1 MPMSQHIPSN
11 REFAESTSPSVI
23 RGLVLLSIVL
33 GGLAFLG
40 AWNSGKYYLVFH
52 SIVELFSIAVA
63 VGIFMIAWNV
73 RQEMAN
79 DFLLFV
85 AIAYAAVS
93 LLDLVHTLTYDGM
106 GAVPGLSI
114 NEPNQLWIAARY
126 MQACCL
132 LIAPLWLTRRLPA
145 VPALIVLGL
154 ITAALLL
161 SIFPPTSWWPHFPT
175 CREST
180 GVLTTFKVASEYV
193 ISGIFLAALAFL
205 WSRRHRLD
213 KAVFA
218 YMAAAFIVTIASELS
233 FSSYVSIKNVTN
245 LVGHLLKV
253 LAVYLTYRA
262 LIVAG
267 LKRPFDVLF
276 RHLADSKRQLQ
287 SILDSLPLA
296 IFLSDPDG
304 NVVFTNP
311 AVKRIWG
318 IDERVTRDQY
328 GQYQGRW
335 LDSGKPVEPG
345 QWALARALETH
356 QPFVNEPFEIEVSG
370 AGRKILHNFA
380 IPIFGEQGQF
390 IGVVVVTEDVTERT
404 VAQSLVRT
412 AKDAAE
418 QAASELA
425 RSNKELE
432 QFGYIVSHDLQEP
445 LRAVTGFLQLLETRC
460 GEELTPKAREYIGFA
475 TDGAKRMSQLIRDL
489 LEYSRVQ
496 TRRRE
501 PTAIDMKAIFDRAV
515 ANCSA
520 SIEAAQ
526 ASVTCSELPTVVADH
541 TQLLQLLQNL
551 IANAVKFR
559 RPDVNPA
566 IHLTA
571 TMDDGHWAFRVSDNG
586 IGIPQDQV
594 DKVFELFHRLHSREK
609 YQGTGIG
616 LAICKKIVERHGG
629 RMWVESRLG
638 EGSTFC
644 FTLPQGREAQM

>member
-1 MPMSQHIPSN
+1 MSMNQQLPSS
-11 REFAESTSPSVI
+11 REYAENSRPSVI
-23 RGLVLLSIVL
+23 RGLIILAIVL
-33 GGLAFLG
+33 GVLAVLG
-40 AWNSGKYYLVFH
+40 AWDSGRYYLVFH

-73 RQEMAN
+73 RQQMAN

-85 AIAYAAVS
+85 AIAYAVVS

-106 GAVPGLSI
+106 GAIPGLSI

-132 LIAPLWLTRRLPA
+132 LIAPLWLTRRLPV
-145 VPALIVLGL
+145 VPALIGLGL
-154 ITAALLL
+154 VAAALLL
-161 SIFPPTSWWPHFPT
+161 SIFPPTPWWPHFPT
-175 CREST
+175 CRELT
-180 GVLTTFKVASEYV
+180 GVLTPFKVASEYV

-218 YMAAAFIVTIASELS
+218 YMAGAFIVTIASELS
-233 FSSYVSIKNVTN
+233 FSSYVSIKNVAN

-276 RHLADSKRQLQ
+276 RDLANSKKQLQ
-287 SILDSLPLA
+287 AILDSMPLA
-296 IFLSDPDG
+296 IFLSDPEG

-318 IDERVTRDQY
+318 IDEHVGRDQY
-328 GQYQGRW
+328 GQYRGKW
-335 LDSGKPVEPG
+335 LDSGKPVEAG

-356 QPFVNEPFEIEVSG
+356 QPFVNEPFEIDSADG
-370 AGRKILHNFA
+370 GRKILHNFA
-380 IPIFGEQGQF
+380 IPIFGERGQF

-404 VAQSLVRT
+404 VAQTLVRK
-412 AKDAAE
+412 AKDVAE
-418 QAASELA
+418 QAAGELA

-460 GEELTPKAREYIGFA
+460 GEELSPKAKEYIGFA

-501 PTAIDMKAIFDRAV
+501 PAATDVKAVFDQAL

-551 IANAVKFR
+551 VANAVKFR
-559 RPDVNPA
+559 RPDVSPA

-571 TMDDGHWAFRVSDNG
+571 NTENGQWVFRLSDDG
-586 IGIPQDQV
+586 IGISQDQV
-594 DKVFELFHRLHSREK
+594 DKVFELFHRLHSRDK

-616 LAICKKIVERHGG
+616 LAVCKKIVELHGG
-629 RMWVESRLG
+629 RIWAESRLG

-644 FTLPQGREAQM
+644 FTLPKRQEA